1 MAFMTRGVERTIP
14 PPINVMHVVDVL
26 GLAGM
31 EFGVMK
37 LVNGLAKTSIRSSIV
52 CIRSRLVAAKQILH
66 PEIPVFE
73 LHKPPGRDLR
83 SVMRLAAL
91 LRKERIDVLHSHNWP
106 TYFYSVMAA
115 KLARVP
121 ILLHGEHGREAQ
133 AQSGRRTRL
142 CSWLAYG
149 VTHFV
154 TVSEELARTLAV
166 SWNVRPERISCIPN
180 GVNLDLF
187 GQAAGARSLRRD
199 LQLTPEC
206 PVLMNIGRLVPVK
219 DHPTLLRAFA
229 LVLKAR
235 PDARLLIIGGK
246 AGSEG
251 KHYAAAEVQHRIDA
265 LVKSLGIEHA
275 VRLTDTRQDVA
286 DLLAMCQVYV
296 NSSAF
301 EGMSN
306 TILEAMASGR
316 PVVAT
321 AVGGNPEL
329 VQDGVTGYL
338 VPSGDSH
345 AMAQRILTLLDDPAQ
360 AAAFGR
366 SARQAVEHRHSM
378 AGMIEAYRTLY
389 QELYRGDGSAGTLS
403 SQKPTQNGRACGHS

>member
-1 MAFMTRGVERTIP
+1 MAP
-14 PPINVMHVVDVL
+14 PLISVMHVVDVL

-37 LVNGLAKTSIRSSIV
+37 LVNGLAQAPIRSSIA
-52 CIRSRLVAAKQILH
+52 CLRSRLVAATQILN
-66 PEIPVFE
+66 PEIPIFE

-115 KLARVP
+115 TLARVP
-121 ILLHGEHGREAQ
+121 IVLHGEHGREAQ

-154 TVSEELARTLAV
+154 TVSEELARNLVV
-166 SWNVRPERISCIPN
+166 SWRVQPERVTCIPN
-180 GVNLDLF
+180 GVHLDLF
-187 GQAAGARSLRRD
+187 GRPVDEPALRRAF
-199 LQLTPEC
+199 QLTPDG
-206 PVLMNIGRLVPVK
+206 PVLLNIGRLVPVK

-246 AGSEG
+246 AGAEG
-251 KHYAAAEVQHRIDA
+251 QHYAAAEAQHRIDA
-265 LVKSLGIEHA
+265 LVTSLGIEHA

-286 DLLAMCQVYV
+286 DLLAMCRVYV
-296 NSSAF
+296 NSSSF

-306 TILEAMASGR
+306 TILEAMASGK

-338 VPSGDSH
+338 VPTGDPH
-345 AMAQRILTLLDDPAQ
+345 AMARRILTLLDDPAQ
-360 AAAFGR
+360 AAALGR

-378 AGMIEAYRTLY
+378 AGMIAAYRALY
-389 QELYRGDGSAGTLS
+389 QELYSSCLLRRRNSRLSVIGDH
-403 SQKPTQNGRACGHS
+403 GHG